1 MPTVEPSLAELTQF
15 GIRPE
20 DEGIHRYDPAAAWW
34 NESWF
39 WDWFDVAGEV
49 AGHCRFGLH
58 PVQQRAWLWLFGY
71 RRGEW
76 IAIEE
81 PRLPI
86 AAVALPR
93 LEHES
98 WGLRFAWTPLEPLR
112 LGRLEVAGFGRV
124 LSGPRAGLVLPVGAD
139 LEIRAAGAAHS
150 LGRSNAPG
158 HDAGDSY
165 DASRF
170 EQPITTE
177 GRLRFGD
184 ETIDFSGRGE
194 RDHSWG
200 PRSWNLEWIFLAVSG
215 DDCRLQCAEARV
227 PNAGRFA
234 VGYLKRETTSS
245 VFDIEFDLRFDDASL
260 IRPLEGRF
268 VARAEN
274 GESIGGTIEV
284 ISAAEIDITHT
295 FVPPERS
302 IYRRALI
309 RVDRGRG
316 ETPLLGWIEFNY
328 FRRDRSS

>member
-1 MPTVEPSLAELTQF
+1 MGTDEPVVDELTQF
-15 GIRPE
+15 GIRAE
-20 DEGIHRYDPAAAWW
+20 DEGVHRHDPAEEWW

-39 WDWFDVAGEV
+39 WDWFDPRGDV

-58 PVQQRAWLWLFGY
+58 PVQQRAWLWLFAY

-86 AAVALPR
+86 AAVPLPR
-93 LEHES
+93 IEYRG
-98 WGLRFAWTPLEPLR
+98 WGLRFAWTAAEALR
-112 LGRLEVAGFGRV
+112 TGRLEVSGFGRAIA
-124 LSGPRAGLVLPVGAD
+124 GPRAGLVLAVGAELD
-139 LEIRAAGAAHS
+139 IRAAGPAHS
-150 LGRSNAPG
+150 LGRSHAPG
-158 HDAGDSY
+158 HASSESY

-170 EQPITTE
+170 EQPITAR

-184 ETIDFSGRGE
+184 ETVDFSGRGE

-200 PRSWNLEWIFLAVSG
+200 PRAWNLEWIFLAVSG

-227 PNAGRFA
+227 PDAGRFA
-234 VGYLKRETTSS
+234 VGYLKRETTAS
-245 VFDIEFDLRFDDASL
+245 VFEVAFDLRFDDASL
-260 IRPLEGRF
+260 VRPLEGSF
-268 VARAEN
+268 KACAED
-274 GESIGGTIEV
+274 GTSIGGTIEV

-309 RVDRGRG
+309 RVRRSAG
-316 ETPLLGWIEFNY
+316 ESPLLGWIEFNR
-328 FRRDRSS
+328 FRRSGSS

>member
-1 MPTVEPSLAELTQF
+1 MAAAEPTIEELTRF

-20 DEGIHRYDPAAAWW
+20 DEGLHRHDPAAEWW

-39 WDWFDVAGEV
+39 WDWFDAAGEV

-58 PVQQRAWLWLFGY
+58 PVQRRAWLWFFAY

-86 AAVALPR
+86 AAVALPG
-93 LEHES
+93 LEYRG
-98 WGLRFAWTPLEPLR
+98 WGLEFKWNAVEPLR
-112 LGRLEVAGFGRV
+112 LGRLEVSGFGRA
-124 LSGPRAGLVLPVGAD
+124 LSGSRVGLVLPIAAD
-139 LEIRAAGAAHS
+139 LEIRAVGPAHS
-150 LGRSNAPG
+150 LGRASAPG
-158 HDAGDSY
+158 HDASESF

-170 EQPITTE
+170 EQPISAR

-184 ETIDFSGRGE
+184 EKVDFSGRGE

-200 PRSWNLEWIFLAVSG
+200 PRSWNLEWTFLAVSG

-234 VGYLKRETTSS
+234 VGYLKRETTAS
-245 VFDIEFDLRFDDASL
+245 VFDVEFDVRFDDDSL
-260 IRPLEGRF
+260 ARPLAGGF

-274 GESIGGTIEV
+274 GTSIGGTIEV

-302 IYRRALI
+302 IYRRALV
-309 RVDRGRG
+309 RVHRSAG
-316 ETPLLGWIEFNY
+316 EAPLLGWIEFNY
-328 FRRDRSS
+328 FRR